1 MCPPQ
6 QELLMASI
14 LVCDDQRS
22 ICEMLDI
29 SLRKEGH
36 KVETVNAGEVAKKKL
51 SSANYEVLVTD
62 IKMPQTDGIEV
73 LHFARQ
79 VSPDTSVI
87 LITAVEDYEA
97 AVQAVKGGAF
107 DYIHKGPGLLEE
119 LKIAVTR
126 SVEAGT
132 LRRQNF
138 AFKRDAASRN
148 SLDNII
154 GNSPAIEK
162 LKQTIR
168 TIAATGSTVLI
179 YGESGTGKELVAR
192 AVHACSPRASEPFV
206 SINCGAFPETLLE
219 SELFGYVKG
228 AFTGANQNKRGLFEV
243 ADGGAIF
250 LDEISE
256 MSVSMQ
262 VKLLRVLQ
270 ERSLRP
276 IGGTQETSID
286 VRVIAATNKDLK
298 QMVADN
304 TFREDLYY
312 RVSVIPIFVPPLRQ
326 RRDDIELLANHFLKK
341 YSTAAQKTI
350 VRINPAS
357 LAALRDFDWPGN
369 VRQLENT
376 IERAVALE
384 TSEELSIELD
394 SDQPRSRA
402 AAAAAASGGN
412 GFSVGSVPAE
422 GMDFEQHIAH
432 IERSLIESALEQ
444 SGGVQTRAA
453 ELLKVSYRSF
463 RHLLKKYDI

>member
-1 MCPPQ
+1 
-6 QELLMASI
+6 MASI

-29 SLRKEGH
+29 SLRKDGH
-36 KVETVNAGEVAKKKL
+36 RVETVNGGEAAKKKL
-51 SSANYEVLVTD
+51 SSANYELLITD

-73 LHFARQ
+73 LRFARQ
-79 VSPDTSVI
+79 SSPETSVI

-119 LKIAVTR
+119 LKI
-126 SVEAGT
+126 SVGRALET
-132 LRRQNF
+132 LALQQENF
-138 AFKRDAASRN
+138 ALKRDAATRN
-148 SLDNII
+148 SLDNIV
-154 GNSPAIEK
+154 GGSPAVEK
-162 LKQTIR
+162 LKATIR
-168 TIAATGSTVLI
+168 TVAPTGSTVLI

-192 AVHACSPRASEPFV
+192 AVHACSPRAAEPFV

-243 ADGGAIF
+243 ASGGTIF
-250 LDEISE
+250 LDEIGE
-256 MSVSMQ
+256 MSLSMQ

-270 ERSLRP
+270 ERTIRSV
-276 IGGTQETSID
+276 GGTQEMPID
-286 VRVIAATNKDLK
+286 VRVIAATNKDLR
-298 QMVADN
+298 QMVAAG

-312 RVSVIPIFVPPLRQ
+312 RVSVIPINVPPLRE
-326 RRDDIELLANHFLKK
+326 RREDVELLANHFLKK
-341 YSTAAQKTI
+341 YANAAQKSI
-350 VRINPAS
+350 VRIRPES
-357 LAALRDFDWPGN
+357 LETLKNFDWPGN

-376 IERAVALE
+376 IERAVAMETTDVLKVDLE
-384 TSEELSIELD
+384 P
-394 SDQPRSRA
+394 DQPLPRPMN
-402 AAAAAASGGN
+402 GN
-412 GFSVGSVPAE
+412 GNGHHPNVPAD
-422 GMDFEQHIAH
+422 GMDFEKYVAD
-432 IERSLIESALEQ
+432 IERSLIESALQQ

>member
-1 MCPPQ
+1 
-6 QELLMASI
+6 MASI

-29 SLRKEGH
+29 SLRKDGH
-36 KVETVNAGEVAKKKL
+36 RVETVNGGEAAKKKL
-51 SSANYEVLVTD
+51 SSANYELLITD

-73 LHFARQ
+73 LRYARQ
-79 VSPDTSVI
+79 SSPETSVI

-119 LKIAVTR
+119 LKIAVGR
-126 SVEAGT
+126 ALET
-132 LRRQNF
+132 LVLQRENF
-138 AFKRDAASRN
+138 ALKRDAATRN
-148 SLDNII
+148 SLENII
-154 GNSPAIEK
+154 GDGPAIEK
-162 LKQTIR
+162 LKNTIR
-168 TIAATGSTVLI
+168 TVAPTVSTVLI

-192 AVHACSPRASEPFV
+192 AVHSCSPRSSEPFV

-228 AFTGANQNKRGLFEV
+228 AFTGASQNKRGLFEV
-243 ADGGAIF
+243 ASGGTIF
-250 LDEISE
+250 LDEIGE

-270 ERSLRP
+270 ERTIRP
-276 IGGTQETSID
+276 VGGTQETAVD
-286 VRVIAATNKDLK
+286 VRVIAATNRDLRE
-298 QMVADN
+298 MVANN

-312 RVSVIPIFVPPLRQ
+312 RVSVIPIQVPPLRE
-326 RRDDIELLANHFLKK
+326 RREDVELLANHFLKK
-341 YSTAAQKTI
+341 YAVAAQKSI
-350 VRINPAS
+350 LRIKPES
-357 LAALRDFDWPGN
+357 LEALRAFEWPGN

-376 IERAVALE
+376 IERAVAMETTDELKIDLE
-384 TSEELSIELD
+384 ADRPRAKAAGNSTNGD
-394 SDQPRSRA
+394 SPHVSSD
-402 AAAAAASGGN
+402 GI
-412 GFSVGSVPAE
+412 
-422 GMDFEQHIAH
+422 DFEKYVAG

-444 SGGVQTRAA
+444 SGGVQIRAA

>member
-1 MCPPQ
+1 
-6 QELLMASI
+6 MASI

-29 SLRKEGH
+29 SLRKDGH
-36 KVETVNAGEVAKKKL
+36 RVETVNGGEAAKKKL
-51 SSANYEVLVTD
+51 SSANYELLITD

-73 LHFARQ
+73 LRYARQ
-79 VSPDTSVI
+79 SSPETSVI

-119 LKIAVTR
+119 LKIAVGR
-126 SVEAGT
+126 ALET
-132 LRRQNF
+132 LVLQRENF
-138 AFKRDAASRN
+138 ALKRDAATRN
-148 SLDNII
+148 SLENII
-154 GNSPAIEK
+154 GDSPAIEK
-162 LKQTIR
+162 LKNTIR
-168 TIAATGSTVLI
+168 TVAPTVSTVLI

-192 AVHACSPRASEPFV
+192 AVHSCSPRASEPFV

-228 AFTGANQNKRGLFEV
+228 AFTGASQNKRGLFEV
-243 ADGGAIF
+243 ASGGTIF
-250 LDEISE
+250 LDEIGE

-270 ERSLRP
+270 ERSIRP
-276 IGGTQETSID
+276 VGGTQETAVD
-286 VRVIAATNKDLK
+286 VRVIAATNRDLRE
-298 QMVADN
+298 MIANN

-312 RVSVIPIFVPPLRQ
+312 RVSVIPIQVPSLRE
-326 RRDDIELLANHFLKK
+326 RREDVELLANHFLKK
-341 YSTAAQKTI
+341 YAAAAQKSI
-350 VRINPAS
+350 LRIRPES
-357 LAALRDFDWPGN
+357 LEALRAFEWPGN

-376 IERAVALE
+376 IERAVAMETGNELKVDLE
-384 TSEELSIELD
+384 ADRPRARVATTSTNGDGPHVS
-394 SDQPRSRA
+394 SD
-402 AAAAAASGGN
+402 GI
-412 GFSVGSVPAE
+412 
-422 GMDFEQHIAH
+422 DFEKYVAG

-444 SGGVQTRAA
+444 SGGVQIRAA

>member
-1 MCPPQ
+1 
-6 QELLMASI
+6 MASI

-29 SLRKEGH
+29 SLRKDGH
-36 KVETVNAGEVAKKKL
+36 RVETVSAGETAKKKL
-51 SSANYEVLVTD
+51 SSANYEVLITD

-73 LHFARQ
+73 LHFAREA
-79 VSPDTSVI
+79 SPDTSVI

-107 DYIHKGPGLLEE
+107 DYIHKGPGLVEE
-119 LKIAVTR
+119 LKLSVGRAV
-126 SVEAGT
+126 ET
-132 LRRQNF
+132 LTLQRQNF

-154 GNSPAIEK
+154 GKSSAIEK
-162 LKQTIR
+162 LKGTIR
-168 TIAATGSTVLI
+168 TVAPTGSTVLI

-192 AVHACSPRASEPFV
+192 AVHACSPRTSEPFV

-228 AFTGANQNKRGLFEV
+228 AFTGASQNKRGLFEV
-243 ADGGAIF
+243 ASGGTVF

-256 MSVSMQ
+256 MSPSMQ

-270 ERSLRP
+270 ERTIRP
-276 IGGTQETSID
+276 VGGTQESPID
-286 VRVIAATNKDLK
+286 VRVIAATNKDLRE
-298 QMVADN
+298 MVAAG

-312 RVSVIPIFVPPLRQ
+312 RVSVIPLNVVPLRE
-326 RRDDIELLANHFLKK
+326 RREDVELLAHHFLKK
-341 YSTAAQKTI
+341 YAAAAQKSI
-350 VRINPAS
+350 LRINQDSMRS
-357 LAALRDFDWPGN
+357 LRQYDWPGN

-384 TSEELSIELD
+384 TSEELRAEMEVER
-394 SDQPRSRA
+394 PRVRA
-402 AAAAAASGGN
+402 MAAAASN
-412 GFSVGSVPAE
+412 GHPHVSPDGLDLE
-422 GMDFEQHIAH
+422 RYIADL
-432 IERSLIESALEQ
+432 ERSLIEQALQQ

-463 RHLLKKYDI
+463 RHLLKKYNI

>member
-1 MCPPQ
+1 
-6 QELLMASI
+6 MASI

-29 SLRKEGH
+29 SLRKDGH
-36 KVETVNAGEVAKKKL
+36 RVETVSAGEAAKKKL

-73 LHFARQ
+73 LRYARQ

-87 LITAVEDYEA
+87 LVTAVEDYEA

-119 LKIAVTR
+119 LKIAVSR
-126 SVEAGT
+126 SVESLN
-132 LRRQNF
+132 LRRENF

-154 GNSPAIEK
+154 GKSAALEK

-168 TIAATGSTVLI
+168 TIATTGSTVLI
-179 YGESGTGKELVAR
+179 YGESGSGKELVAR
-192 AVHACSPRASEPFV
+192 AVHSCSPRASEPFV

-243 ADGGAIF
+243 ANGGAIF

-276 IGGTQETSID
+276 VGGTQETPID

-298 QMVADN
+298 QLVAN
-304 TFREDLYY
+304 NAFREDLYY
-312 RVSVIPIFVPPLRQ
+312 RVSVIPILVPPLRE
-326 RRDDIELLANHFLKK
+326 RREDIELLANHFLKK
-341 YSTAAQKTI
+341 YATAAQKTI

-357 LAALRDFDWPGN
+357 LAALRDSEWPGN

-384 TSEELSIELD
+384 TTQELRVDIDPEH
-394 SDQPRSRA
+394 PKPHA
-402 AAAAAASGGN
+402 AANGN
-412 GFSVGSVPAE
+412 GNGTHGVPAE
-422 GMDFEQHIAH
+422 GLDFDRYVAS

>member
-1 MCPPQ
+1 
-6 QELLMASI
+6 MASI

-29 SLRKEGH
+29 SLRKDGH
-36 KVETVNAGEVAKKKL
+36 RVETVNGGEAAKKKL
-51 SSANYEVLVTD
+51 SSANYELLITD

-73 LHFARQ
+73 LRFARQ
-79 VSPDTSVI
+79 SSPETSVI

-119 LKIAVTR
+119 LKIAVR
-126 SVEAGT
+126 RALQT
-132 LRRQNF
+132 LVLQRENF
-138 AFKRDAASRN
+138 ALKRDAATRN
-148 SLDNII
+148 SLENIV
-154 GNSPAIEK
+154 GSSPAIEK
-162 LKQTIR
+162 LKGTIR
-168 TIAATGSTVLI
+168 TVAPTASTVLI

-192 AVHACSPRASEPFV
+192 AVHSCSTRASEPFV

-228 AFTGANQNKRGLFEV
+228 AFTGASQNKRGLFEV
-243 ADGGAIF
+243 SNGGTIF
-250 LDEISE
+250 LDEIAE

-270 ERSLRP
+270 ERTIRP
-276 IGGTQETSID
+276 VGGTQETPVD
-286 VRVIAATNKDLK
+286 VRVIAATNRDL
-298 QMVADN
+298 QEMVANN

-312 RVSVIPIFVPPLRQ
+312 RVSVIPIQVPPLRE
-326 RRDDIELLANHFLKK
+326 RREDVEQLANHFLKK
-341 YSTAAQKTI
+341 YAVAAQKSI
-350 VRINPAS
+350 LRIGRES
-357 LAALRDFDWPGN
+357 LEALRSFEWPGN

-376 IERAVALE
+376 IERAVAMEMGDELRVDLE
-384 TSEELSIELD
+384 AD
-394 SDQPRSRA
+394 RPRARA
-402 AAAAAASGGN
+402 AAASTNGN
-412 GFSVGSVPAE
+412 SPHVTTDGV
-422 GMDFEQHIAH
+422 DFEKYVAG

-444 SGGVQTRAA
+444 SGGIQIRAA

>member
-1 MCPPQ
+1 
-6 QELLMASI
+6 MASI

-36 KVETVNAGEVAKKKL
+36 KVETVSGGEVAKKKL
-51 SSANYEVLVTD
+51 SSANYEVLITD

-73 LHFARQ
+73 LRFARQ

-126 SVEAGT
+126 SVET
-132 LRRQNF
+132 LNLRRQNF
-138 AFKRDAASRN
+138 ALKRDAATRN
-148 SLDNII
+148 SLENII
-154 GNSPAIEK
+154 GKSASIEK
-162 LKQTIR
+162 LKETIR

-243 ADGGAIF
+243 AHGGTIF

-276 IGGTQETSID
+276 VGGTQETSID

-298 QMVADN
+298 DMVAKN

-312 RVSVIPIFVPPLRQ
+312 RVSVIPIFVPPLRE
-326 RRDDIELLANHFLKK
+326 RREDMQLLANHFLKK
-341 YSTAAQKTI
+341 YASAAQKSI
-350 VRINPAS
+350 LRINAES
-357 LAALRDFDWPGN
+357 LAALRDRDWPGN
-369 VRQLENT
+369 VRQLENAV
-376 IERAVALE
+376 ERAVALE
-384 TSEELSIELD
+384 TTQELRIELELEH
-394 SDQPRSRA
+394 PKARA
-402 AAAAAASGGN
+402 AAAANGN
-412 GFSVGSVPAE
+412 GNGHHAIPSE
-422 GMDFEQHIAH
+422 GLDFDNYVAG